1 LERWPYNLG
10 LHDLGNGCYA
20 WLQPD
25 GTWGYSNAGLI
36 VDSRETLLVDTLFDL
51 RLTREM
57 LEGMRR
63 SIPAAARI
71 GMLFNTHGNGD
82 HTFGNQLVKNA
93 RIIATRNCLLDM
105 EARLPDQ
112 LHELVTKNW
121 RALGEAGAFMH
132 EVLGSRFDF
141 SDIVHTPPTELF
153 DGEMVLHVGSK
164 EVRLIELGPAHTRGD
179 ALVYLPQDRTVF
191 TGDLLFVGG
200 HPLVWAGPI
209 ANWIA
214 ACDTILSWDV
224 ETIVPG
230 HGPITDKTGVRALK
244 HYLEFVY
251 AEARKRY
258 DAGLDV
264 EDAARD
270 ISWAAFRDWI
280 DLERVVVNV
289 DAAYREFSGDTSPRD
304 MVRLFA
310 LMARWRNAGKTSDT
324 GATHSGCNSA
334 H

>member
-1 LERWPYNLG
+1 MQQWHYNLG

-36 VDSRETLLVDTLFDL
+36 VDGSETLLVDTLFDL
-51 RLTREM
+51 RLTRDM

-63 SIPAAARI
+63 SVPAAARI

-105 EARLPDQ
+105 EERLPDQ
-112 LHELVTKNW
+112 LHELVTTRW

-132 EVLGSRFDF
+132 EVIGSRFDF

-164 EVRLIELGPAHTRGD
+164 EVRLVELGPAHTRGD
-179 ALVYLPQDRTVF
+179 ALVYVPQDRTVF
-191 TGDLLFVGG
+191 SGDLLFMGG
-200 HPLVWAGPI
+200 HPVVWAGPI

-214 ACDTILSWDV
+214 ACDRMLSWDV

-230 HGPITDKTGVRALK
+230 HGPITDKSGVRALR
-244 HYLEFVY
+244 HYLEFLY

-270 ISWAAFRDWI
+270 ISWSTFRDWT
-280 DLERVVVNV
+280 DQERMVVNV
-289 DAAYREFSGDTSPRD
+289 DAAYREFGGDTSPRD
-304 MVRLFA
+304 MVRLFT
-310 LMARWRNAGKTSDT
+310 LMARWRNAGKTSVT
-324 GATHSGCNSA
+324 GATHSSRNSG

>member
-1 LERWPYNLG
+1 
-10 LHDLGNGCYA
+10 
-20 WLQPD
+20 
-25 GTWGYSNAGLI
+25 
-36 VDSRETLLVDTLFDL
+36 
-51 RLTREM
+51 
-57 LEGMRR
+57 
-63 SIPAAARI
+63 
-71 GMLFNTHGNGD
+71 
-82 HTFGNQLVKNA
+82 
-93 RIIATRNCLLDM
+93 
-105 EARLPDQ
+105 
-112 LHELVTKNW
+112 
-121 RALGEAGAFMH
+121 
-132 EVLGSRFDF
+132 
-141 SDIVHTPPTELF
+141 LF

-179 ALVYLPQDRTVF
+179 ALVYVPQDRTVF
-191 TGDLLFVGG
+191 SGDLLFVGG
-200 HPLVWAGPI
+200 HPVVWAGPI

-244 HYLEFVY
+244 HYLEFVH

-270 ISWAAFRDWI
+270 ISWGAFRDWI

-310 LMARWRNAGKTSDT
+310 LMARWRNAGKTSVT

>member
-1 LERWPYNLG
+1 MSVQRWPYSLG
-10 LHDLGNGCYA
+10 LHDLGHGCYA

-36 VDSRETLLVDTLFDL
+36 VDGSETLLVDTLFDL
-51 RLTREM
+51 RLTRDM

-63 SIPAAARI
+63 SVPAAARI
-71 GMLFNTHGNGD
+71 GTLFNTHGNGD

-93 RIIATRNCLLDM
+93 RIIATRNCLFDM
-105 EARLPDQ
+105 EARPPEQ
-112 LHELVTKNW
+112 LHELVTTTW

-132 EVLGSRFDF
+132 EVMGSRFDF

-179 ALVYLPQDRTVF
+179 ALVYVPQDRTVF
-191 TGDLLFVGG
+191 SGDLLFVGG
-200 HPLVWAGPI
+200 HPVVWAGPI
-209 ANWIA
+209 GNWIT
-214 ACDTILSWDV
+214 ACDRILSWNV

-230 HGPITDKTGVRALK
+230 HGPITDKAGVRAFK
-244 HYLEFVY
+244 HYLEFLH

-270 ISWAAFRDWI
+270 IDWGAFRDWT
-280 DLERVVVNV
+280 DSERVVVNV

-304 MVRLFA
+304 MLRLFA
-310 LMARWRNAGKTSDT
+310 LMARWR
-324 GATHSGCNSA
+324 GAEKLSN
-334 H
+334 